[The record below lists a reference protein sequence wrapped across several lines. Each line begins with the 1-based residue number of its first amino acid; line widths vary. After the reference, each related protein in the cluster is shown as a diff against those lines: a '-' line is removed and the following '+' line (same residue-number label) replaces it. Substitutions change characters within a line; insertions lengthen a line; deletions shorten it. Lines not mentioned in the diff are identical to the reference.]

1 MAERPRSRK
10 RKAEP
15 ARTSREL
22 SVSELL
28 PALDPNG
35 DPPSNPDLLVKP
47 AVRSTLLPPPSE
59 PPVEASLESLV
70 RMLRGA

>member
-1 MAERPRSRK
+1 MAERSGSRK

-15 ARTSREL
+15 ARASREL
-22 SVSELL
+22 SVSDLL

-35 DPPSNPDLLVKP
+35 DPPSDPGLVTKP
-47 AVRSTLLPPPSE
+47 EVRTTLLPPPSE